1 MRKGREELS
10 SRMPY
15 EASTPDAAASIVNAQ
30 ASQSRRAV
38 PATTSDPAGA
48 PSTTAQS
55 LDFSARNWVEGGGG
69 LALTR
74 GPPLRYARDKCGVL
88 GASGAGRGCAG
99 QARGRD
105 SRAGRAA
112 GPDSPCRSA
121 PALAFSSPRA
131 PAMTGSLFKG
141 NFWVSRRGKRPIAGL
156 GNGGSE
162 GSRGRLPRAPGQN
175 PRGGTAAGPSLR
187 LPQPAARPRVPGI
200 RFPGSPSAAR
210 APGHC

>member
-1 MRKGREELS
+1 
-10 SRMPY
+10 MP
-15 EASTPDAAASIVNAQ
+15 
-30 ASQSRRAV
+30 
-38 PATTSDPAGA
+38 
-48 PSTTAQS
+48 
-55 LDFSARNWVEGGGG
+55 
-69 LALTR
+69 
-74 GPPLRYARDKCGVL
+74 

-105 SRAGRAA
+105 SGAGRDAPLALTVHVAA
-112 GPDSPCRSA
+112 A

-162 GSRGRLPRAPGQN
+162 GRRGRLPSAPGQN
-175 PRGGTAAGPSLR
+175 ARGGTAAGPSLR
-187 LPQPAARPRVPGI
+187 FPQPTARPRVPGI
-200 RFPGSPSAAR
+200 RFLGSPSAAR